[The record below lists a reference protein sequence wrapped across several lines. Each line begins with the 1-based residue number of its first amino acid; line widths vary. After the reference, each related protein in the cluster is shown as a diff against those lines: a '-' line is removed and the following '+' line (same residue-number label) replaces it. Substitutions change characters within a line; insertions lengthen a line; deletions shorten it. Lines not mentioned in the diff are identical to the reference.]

1 MVGIFTDTVKFAE
14 MALQIFGEKSS
25 MSTPSI
31 RKKTKLGMKLK
42 STKQSLSCFPC
53 LPAFNSKENPI
64 QYFKVI
70 NLQLKKKKKKNYRE
84 GVITA
89 LLLQMKKLRPSGIN
103 EVTRK

>member
-1 MVGIFTDTVKFAE
+1 
-14 MALQIFGEKSS
+14 

-70 NLQLKKKKKKNYRE
+70 NLQLKKKEKEK
-84 GVITA
+84 
-89 LLLQMKKLRPSGIN
+89 LQRRCNHCPPFID
-103 EVTRK
+103 EEPEA